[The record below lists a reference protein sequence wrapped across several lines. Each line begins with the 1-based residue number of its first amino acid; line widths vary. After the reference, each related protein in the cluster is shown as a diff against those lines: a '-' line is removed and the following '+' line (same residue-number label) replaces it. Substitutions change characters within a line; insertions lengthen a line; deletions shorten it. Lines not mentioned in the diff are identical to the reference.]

1 MTYFEFSFFFGIGLA
16 AFGVFAGM
24 IYLSIWAHRKGR
36 TKNFLLLMWGGFLI
50 ILALGGITRYYTV
63 RHCQRHWAKYFE
75 EITRSYAAAV
85 QGLDH
90 FLLEFSHSKWSDPID
105 PDQSEFLIA
114 AEPEPKKY
122 EDLNGRRFLEAPTG
136 LRATRKADGK
146 IDFRWNPVKEA
157 NCYQIQRTGTPENP
171 ESWTSVHRCCENCF
185 LAAEPGRFASPA
197 KPQYCYRVRAL
208 FITPGDDPL
217 YQRIRDIMTTGV
229 RNSKEAKFVYT
240 LRPEDDGAHF
250 IVGSATASP
259 QKDFMILPGELDIP
273 IGESYPLH
281 PVMRRAL
288 GLEGEMP
295 RGGVDIRPVTD
306 TRGRWIKGVEP
317 IYRPDGTLDGLL
329 GIDFSAADY
338 RSRVIGEQISP
349 SFFYLFILLSYFGMV
364 AFIVHLQR
372 ATERQMKVSLRLQE
386 TVGELTVAQKASE
399 SALRAK
405 SEFLTNMSHEV
416 RTPMN
421 AVLFFTEEMGRLLRQ
436 RCLPEEKGKCESWE
450 KVVSRNGHNLLEMLN
465 DILDFIKLD
474 DNRFEIEP
482 IPISL
487 QTFTKELEPEMRA
500 YLDEHPGIE
509 LQFVAET
516 NAPELIMSDPKR
528 LRQILSHLIKNGIK
542 FTEQGIVQVRYGAES
557 SKESRYSFENVTTAP
572 MGVESSI
579 IYFEVIDPG
588 IGISPEQL
596 STLFEPFCQA
606 DGSMIR
612 CRGGTGLGLPVSKR
626 LARLLGGDIFVDSEP
641 GRGSEFTLAFPTT
654 VFAHAP
660 EARPQIEAMPQP
672 QAATAVAG
680 EPVCERPA
688 KPLEGLRILVVDDT
702 RINRIVIVSQIK
714 EAGAEYEEAENGQI
728 AIDRYQA
735 AADAGKP
742 FDVILMDM
750 QMPVMDGYE
759 ATRKLREQGCSR
771 PIIAVTAHALSG
783 DDKTTTA
790 AGCDAYLTKPV
801 DRELLLKTI
810 LQYRR

>member
-1 MTYFEFSFFFGIGLA
+1 MTYFEFSFFFGVGLA
-16 AFGVFAGM
+16 VFGVFAGM
-24 IYLSIWAHRKGR
+24 IYLSIWAHRKKR
-36 TKNFLLLMWGGFLI
+36 TKKFLLLMWGGFLV

-90 FLLEFSHSKWSDPID
+90 SLLEFSHSKWSDPVA
-105 PDQSEFLIA
+105 PDRSDVFFVET
-114 AEPEPKKY
+114 EPEKHENYGP
-122 EDLNGRRFLEAPTG
+122 RALEAPTG
-136 LRATRKADGK
+136 LKVTRTADGK
-146 IDFRWNPVKEA
+146 IDVRWDTVSEA

-171 ESWTSVHRCCENCF
+171 GSWTSVHRCCANCF
-185 LAAEPGRFASPA
+185 LAAEPDRFASPL
-197 KPQYCYRVRAL
+197 KPRYCYRVRAL
-208 FITPGDDPL
+208 FITPEDDPL
-217 YQRIRDIMTTGV
+217 YQRIREIMTSGI
-229 RNSKEAKFVYT
+229 RSSHEAKFAYT
-240 LRPEDDGAHF
+240 LRLDRDGAYF
-250 IVGSATASP
+250 VVGSAIESS
-259 QKDFMILPGELDIP
+259 QNDFMVLSEVPGIP

-288 GLEGEMP
+288 GLEGEVP
-295 RGGVDIRPVTD
+295 RGGVDIRPVVD
-306 TRGRWIKGVEP
+306 TRGRWIKGAEP

-329 GIDFSAADY
+329 GIDFSADDY
-338 RSRVIGEQISP
+338 RSRVLGEQISP

-372 ATERQMKVSLRLQE
+372 ATEKQVMVSLRLQE
-386 TVGELTVAQKASE
+386 TVGELTAAKKITD

-421 AVLFFTEEMGRLLRQ
+421 AVLYFTEEMGRLLRQ
-436 RCLPEEKGKCESWE
+436 RCLPEEKEKCESWG
-450 KVVSRNGHNLLEMLN
+450 KVVSRNGHNLLGMLN

-474 DNRFEIEP
+474 DDRFEIEP
-482 IPISL
+482 VPVSL
-487 QTFTKELEPEMRA
+487 QAFTKELEPEMRE
-500 YLDEHPGIE
+500 YLDEYPGVD
-509 LQFVAET
+509 LQFVAEA
-516 NAPELIMSDPKR
+516 NAPGLIMSDPKR

-542 FTEQGIVQVRYGAES
+542 FTEQGTVQVRYGAES
-557 SKESRYSFENVTTAP
+557 SKESRYSFENAATVP
-572 MGVESSI
+572 MGEESSV

-596 STLFEPFCQA
+596 GTLFEPFCQA

-612 CRGGTGLGLPVSKR
+612 CRGGTGLGLPISKR

-641 GRGSEFTLAFPTT
+641 GRGSEFTLAFPAT

-660 EARPQIEAMPQP
+660 ETRPRIEAASQS
-672 QAATAVAG
+672 QAVTAVAG

-688 KPLEGLRILVVDDT
+688 RPLEGLRILVVDDT
-702 RINRIVIVSQIK
+702 RINRIIVVSQIK

-728 AIDRYQA
+728 ALDRYQTA
-735 AADAGKP
+735 TDAGKP

-783 DDKTTTA
+783 DDETTIA
-790 AGCDAYLTKPV
+790 AGCDAYLTKPI
-801 DRELLLKTI
+801 DRKLLFDTI
-810 LQYRR
+810 LRYRR